1 MAARKYKTEK
11 EKKNTMNEPEGV
23 YSKMGKE
30 PIGSITIS
38 TITEQEESN
47 YRYWLSLTPEE
58 RWAEHY
64 KLLKRIYGSK
74 NKPSD
79 NRIIFD

>member
-1 MAARKYKTEK
+1 MAARKYKAAK
-11 EKKNTMNEPEGV
+11 EKKKTVNEPQGV
-23 YSKMGKE
+23 YSKAGKE
-30 PIGSITIS
+30 SIGSITIS

-64 KLLKRIYGSK
+64 KLLKRVYGIK

>member
-1 MAARKYKTEK
+1 
-11 EKKNTMNEPEGV
+11 MNPQRV
-23 YSKMGKE
+23 YNKAGKDA
-30 PIGSITIS
+30 IGSITIS

-47 YRYWLSLTPEE
+47 YRYWLSLTLEE

-64 KLLKRIYGSK
+64 KLLKRVYSTK